1 MILLG
6 ALVAVWGAL
15 VLGFAKTMHVRWKGM
30 LAQMRRD
37 GFTNMI
43 PLTNYFASAEGL
55 KGMRVAGAVA
65 LVLGLALVV
74 AGLLRGQGL
83 S

>member
-37 GFTNMI
+37 AFTNMI
-43 PLTNYFASAEGL
+43 PLTSWFASPEGL
-55 KGMRVAGAVA
+55 RGMRLGGAVA
-65 LVLGLALVV
+65 LAIGIALVV
-74 AGLLRGQGL
+74 AGILRGGGL
-83 S
+83 

>member
-15 VLGFAKTMHVRWKGM
+15 VLGLAKTMHVRWKGM

-43 PLTNYFASAEGL
+43 PLTTYFASPEGL
-55 KGMRVAGAVA
+55 RGMRVGGAVA
-65 LVLGLALVV
+65 LAIGLALVV
-74 AGLLRGQGL
+74 AGLLRGGGI
-83 S
+83 

>member
-37 GFTNMI
+37 AFTNMI
-43 PLTNYFASAEGL
+43 PLTSWFASPEGL
-55 KGMRVAGAVA
+55 RGMRLGGAVA
-65 LVLGLALVV
+65 LAIGLALVV
-74 AGLLRGQGL
+74 AGLVRGGGL
-83 S
+83 